1 MGNPVV
7 IKPKTPA
14 AANGKAAAPAG
25 KKAEG
30 KQKKP
35 RVKKEK
41 PEVKITLDE
50 QNIPNIA
57 DEAGNLVI
65 GISPKQ
71 FFAFLTE
78 EQKKDKNIRHAAKTR
93 AMEYAVH
100 MAQYRLNEHTEKKNP
115 KKKLMGKY
123 QKMLEKMKAM
133 KAELGDEVPD
143 VEDVEA

>member
-7 IKPKTPA
+7 IKPKNTPA
-14 AANGKAAAPAG
+14 KPAANAKAG
-25 KKAEG
+25 KDDKA
-30 KQKKP
+30 KKP
-35 RVKKEK
+35 RAKKEK
-41 PEVKITLDE
+41 PEVKITLDD

-71 FFAFLTE
+71 FFAYLTE
-78 EQKKDKNIRHAAKTR
+78 DQKKDKSVRHAAKTR

-100 MAQYRLNEHTEKKNP
+100 MAQHRLNEHTEKKNP
-115 KKKLMGKY
+115 KKKLMDKY

-133 KAELGDEVPD
+133 KAELGDEV
-143 VEDVEA
+143 EDVEA

>member
-14 AANGKAAAPAG
+14 AAAKTASAPAAGKAGKAA
-25 KKAEG
+25 KE
-30 KQKKP
+30 KKP

-41 PEVKITLDE
+41 PEVKITLDD

-65 GISPKQ
+65 GISPKL
-71 FFAFLTE
+71 FFAYLTE
-78 EQKKDKNIRHAAKTR
+78 EQKKDKSIRHAAKTR

-100 MAQYRLNEHTEKKNP
+100 MAQHRLTEHTEKKNP
-115 KKKLMGKY
+115 KKKLMDKY
-123 QKMLEKMKAM
+123 NKALEKLKAM
-133 KAELGDEVPD
+133 KAELGSE